1 MKGFAKLIATASLL
15 CAAPLVQACDVMYH
29 GGYGGDIFKE
39 MDKNGDGVVSKKEFD
54 AFQHAYFKAMDAN
67 HDGKITRDEMDVA
80 RGNLADK
87 CDTSFENRFDEVD
100 INHDGLLSKDEA
112 EIGMPEIF
120 TRFDEFDAN
129 KDGKLSKEEIAS
141 GLKKLHENMPAKPA
155 ETINPEKP

>member
-67 HDGKITRDEMDVA
+67 HDG
-80 RGNLADK
+80 
-87 CDTSFENRFDEVD
+87 
-100 INHDGLLSKDEA
+100 LLSKNEA